1 MGCFVKS
8 IPWISRSTGWIL
20 RFTGCFC
27 LKMCPVF
34 CHIVAKNAFCGP
46 LSIRAWHVFACMS
59 GASGFLPFAGSRA
72 CGRKYR
78 TLSVKKLAVRPR
90 RSVSASRKNG
100 RPPCRRAGRCVRT
113 GSRWRQRLRARSNF
127 WSASLMQR
135 YHWPSTFT
143 GLNMKPMVLGVV
155 SAESVFSKK
164 RMLYF
169 TSFCPCELN
178 E

>member
-1 MGCFVKS
+1 MGCFRRK
-8 IPWISRSTGWIL
+8 IPSDL
-20 RFTGCFC
+20 
-27 LKMCPVF
+27 
-34 CHIVAKNAFCGP
+34 CHIVAKIAFWGVSTKR
-46 LSIRAWHVFACMS
+46 LRADVSENQDFLIFAYLRATDFALENIRFSVLKSEALGHEKS
-59 GASGFLPFAGSRA
+59 GRPVWG
-72 CGRKYR
+72 GRFE
-78 TLSVKKLAVRPR
+78 TGVLAV
-90 RSVSASRKNG
+90 G
-100 RPPCRRAGRCVRT
+100 
-113 GSRWRQRLRARSNF
+113 WRQRLRARSNS

-143 GLNMKPMVLGVV
+143 GLNMKPMVLGAV